1 MHPYAILVVEDEP
14 ALRKLV
20 ATFLREEGYAVHEAA
35 TGQEA
40 LALLEHDLPDVL
52 LLDTSLPDMRDEEV
66 VAYVRAQGIPSK
78 ILVMTAA
85 REVRQVARRLHAD
98 GYVAKP
104 FSLLQVLHALRRVR
118 PRAA

>member
-1 MHPYAILVVEDEP
+1 MPPFLILVVEDEP
-14 ALRKLV
+14 ALRKMV

-40 LALLEHDLPDVL
+40 LALLQHELPDVL
-52 LLDTSLPDMRDEEV
+52 LLDTSLPDVADEEV
-66 VAYVRAQGIPSK
+66 VAYIRLNDMTSK
-78 ILVMTAA
+78 ILVMTPA
-85 REVRQVARRLHAD
+85 REVRQAARRLHAD

-104 FSLLQVLHALRRVR
+104 FSLLQVLHALRRLC

>member
-1 MHPYAILVVEDEP
+1 MPSVAILVVEDEP
-14 ALRKLV
+14 ALRKMV

-40 LALLEHDLPDVL
+40 LVLIERELPDVL
-52 LLDTSLPDMRDEEV
+52 LLDTSLPDIRDEEV
-66 VAYVRAQGIPSK
+66 VAYVHEQGIASK

-85 REVRQVARRLHAD
+85 REVRQAARRLHAD

-104 FSLLQVLHALRRVR
+104 FSLLQVLHALKRLH